1 MIMRVGVFMRM
12 HMFVF
17 MCSFHNYTSFHMD
30 IELICILINCSI
42 RVKILKYCLTK
53 TRNFTNSNIEVA
65 HEEQIINL
73 NNI

>member
-30 IELICILINCSI
+30 IEFICYFNKLQYQGQDI
-42 RVKILKYCLTK
+42 KILLDKNTE
-53 TRNFTNSNIEVA
+53 FS
-65 HEEQIINL
+65 
-73 NNI
+73 